1 LYYCSTDNDVGK
13 CDVVDTSEGYYAVGG
28 GGTSPDKYI
37 KCSGTNCL
45 EVSFGSYDTCG
56 SK

>member
-1 LYYCSTDNDVGK
+1 MYYCSTDNDVGK